1 MPSLGAHPARVPQP
15 PCCPLVH
22 DNRHDNRHYPPKR
35 AQHFCVGGGVRG
47 VRAQVRVVQEEA
59 ASAAL
64 SAGKWYALTIFLGR
78 RAPAGEFPIAVAVS
92 GGADSM
98 ALLLLLREYLQKSRV
113 KTPLLAV
120 TVDHQL
126 RAESSREALEVAKIC
141 AKRGGITHVTKVCE
155 WQTEE
160 DEASGRGAGVKDPL
174 RLVKPR
180 ESKMEEQARQ
190 YRYSLLRQ
198 VCEEHRVRCLF
209 VAHNLGDQLETTLFR
224 LGRASGINGLA
235 GIAKQV
241 PFLSLDES
249 TREARDSQSEEVVTL
264 VRPLLSVTKDQLIA
278 TCNRFQQTWMHDPSN
293 DDLVYDR
300 VRIREVRPVTC
311 ENSAGNFGVILV
323 GVLSKQELKRVEREH
338 GPDVLDLFARFQQTA
353 EKAKKEFS
361 RIERVMLQKYTV
373 TWEPDSVV
381 IRMAVFHDPKMFD
394 ELLYRLLSI
403 IILQVGNKEAPPR
416 LASVARLAADIHR
429 LETGKQITLG
439 GCRIKKAA
447 KGRRLEFKPE
457 RKSR

>member
-1 MPSLGAHPARVPQP
+1 MWTARAVRCLRLAHAQRASPSLLAAHLSTTIDTTIDTIPQNERNTSVSAVEFAEFVRK
-15 PCCPLVH
+15 CGLSKKRLHQQLYPLE
-22 DNRHDNRHYPPKR
+22 N
-35 AQHFCVGGGVRG
+35 
-47 VRAQVRVVQEEA
+47 
-59 ASAAL
+59 
-64 SAGKWYALTIFLGR
+64 GR

-300 VRIREVRPVTC
+300 VRIRE
-311 ENSAGNFGVILV
+311 
-323 GVLSKQELKRVEREH
+323 ELKRVEREH